1 MGLLHVEID
10 VVWVPPD
17 PSVHPLCC
25 GSHVVSWCVPLV
37 ACPPPFLLP
46 VCLSILSL
54 GLGGWVCR
62 EAADLSHPSLCL
74 QKPGL
79 QTPSL
84 CAFPKPQWGRHS
96 QPLCCFNSF
105 LLITQIFPGKSRDCI
120 TIYFYMLSVPL
131 GSVHSSSGW
140 EMSIYILLDQCALKS
155 WHATIIVICHP
166 HYLRCSSH
174 L

>member
-1 MGLLHVEID
+1 MELLRVEVD

-17 PSVHPLCC
+17 PSVQPLCC
-25 GSHVVSWCVPLV
+25 GSHTGVSWCISLV
-37 ACPPPFLLP
+37 VCPPPFLLP

-54 GLGGWVCR
+54 GLGRWANR
-62 EAADLSHPSLCL
+62 EAADLSHLSLCL

-79 QTPSL
+79 QPPSL
-84 CAFPKPQWGRHS
+84 HVFPKSPWVRHS
-96 QPLCCFNSF
+96 QALCCFNGFF
-105 LLITQIFPGKSRDCI
+105 LIMQMFPGRSRDCI
-120 TIYFYMLSVPL
+120 ATDFYMVSVPP

-166 HYLRCSSH
+166 HYLWR
-174 L
+174 